1 MAGRARPYPY
11 PAGPKTAWELRQT
24 APHVVEAIDQLLD
37 HHTHAEIAAI
47 LNARG
52 HTSGEG
58 RPFHPLIVREVPRTF
73 RTVHPLGWAIWK
85 GKNLPRPKKSFSPE
99 YKDEAV
105 KMVIETSRPIARV
118 AKELGIN
125 EGTLGNWVAAYRRD
139 HAGEEPPLTVSE
151 RARLREAE
159 RENRELKME
168 NEFLKKAA
176 AYVCPE
182 R

>member
-1 MAGRARPYPY
+1 V
-11 PAGPKTAWELRQT
+11 K
-24 APHVVEAIDQLLD
+24 I
-37 HHTHAEIAAI
+37 
-47 LNARG
+47 
-52 HTSGEG
+52 
-58 RPFHPLIVREVPRTF
+58 
-73 RTVHPLGWAIWK
+73 
-85 GKNLPRPKKSFSPE
+85 LPRAKKSFSPE
-99 YKDEAV
+99 YRDEAV

-139 HAGEEPPLTVSE
+139 HAGEEPPLTISE

-176 AYVCPE
+176 AYFA
-182 R
+182 RDHR

>member
-1 MAGRARPYPY
+1 MKCPEVSGIAR
-11 PAGPKTAWELRQT
+11 
-24 APHVVEAIDQLLD
+24 
-37 HHTHAEIAAI
+37 
-47 LNARG
+47 
-52 HTSGEG
+52 
-58 RPFHPLIVREVPRTF
+58 
-73 RTVHPLGWAIWK
+73 PLGWTS
-85 GKNLPRPKKSFSPE
+85 GKVKILPRPKKSFSPE
-99 YKDEAV
+99 FKDEAV

-139 HAGEEPPLTVSE
+139 HAGEEPPLIVSE

-176 AYVCPE
+176 ADFA
-182 R
+182 RDHR